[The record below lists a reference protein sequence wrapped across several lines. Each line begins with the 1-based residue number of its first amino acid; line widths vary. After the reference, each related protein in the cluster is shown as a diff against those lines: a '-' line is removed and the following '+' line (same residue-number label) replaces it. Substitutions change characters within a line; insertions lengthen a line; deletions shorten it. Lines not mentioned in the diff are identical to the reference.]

1 MDEATQL
8 TEPRGARLRVTQ
20 GPDAGDVF
28 ELDREGEYRIGR
40 SAECEIPIANDM
52 AASRL
57 HALLRVTK
65 DGCQVLDQG
74 SGNGIFVNAARV
86 QESALLPNDLLRV
99 GENILVL
106 ETADV
111 ASEDSTLYIAPPKE
125 AAAPAVSPSRRRL
138 YALAGC
144 LVLALGFLAFAVTRN
159 RGTEPQT
166 PQTPS
171 AAQPAAPTPPAP
183 LAPPVAQAP
192 APPAAPLASPTL
204 TTPQAPDMT
213 ATPYA
218 PPAQPETAA
227 TPSMNAEEL
236 FQHGMFFYRAGNLKR
251 AADVWSEAL
260 AKEPGNENF
269 QKWLQRAER
278 ELDQEIDKHHRQ
290 GLIAKKYMRKDEAK
304 HELTLVIELSRDKND
319 ERYLTTLKLL
329 EELARE

>member
-8 TEPRGARLRVTQ
+8 TAPRSARLRVTL
-20 GPDAGDVF
+20 GPDAGEVF
-28 ELDREGEYRIGR
+28 KLDREGEYRIGR

-52 AASRL
+52 SASRL

-65 DGCQVLDQG
+65 DGCRILDQG

-86 QESALLPNDLLRV
+86 QESDLLPNDLLRI

-111 ASEDSTLYIAPPKE
+111 EPEDSTLYHAPPKN
-125 AAAPAVSPSRRRL
+125 AATPAVSRSRKRVF
-138 YALAGC
+138 ALGGC
-144 LVLALGFLAFAVTRN
+144 LLLALGFLAFAVTRN
-159 RGTEPQT
+159 MGTAPQAPQT
-166 PQTPS
+166 PA
-171 AAQPAAPTPPAP
+171 AAQPTTATAP
-183 LAPPVAQAP
+183 V
-192 APPAAPLASPTL
+192 PPAAPLASPPL
-204 TTPQAPDMT
+204 AAPKAPDM
-213 ATPYA
+213 
-218 PPAQPETAA
+218 AA
-227 TPSMNAEEL
+227 TPTPEALPTQPGTGKAPQMNAEEL

-251 AADVWSEAL
+251 AVEVWTEAL
-260 AKEPGNENF
+260 AKEPGNESV
-269 QKWLQRAER
+269 QKWLLRAER

-290 GLIAKKYMRKDEAK
+290 GLLAKKYMRKDEAK